1 MSELKRQLLDLRLR
15 SDLKTFIHRTF
26 QTVAPQQAYR
36 PNWHIDAMSYHLQ
49 QCAVGKIRRLLI
61 TLPPR
66 NLKSICASI
75 AFPAW
80 LLGQDPSRRIVCASY
95 SEGLASQLS
104 LDCRRVVKSE
114 WYQRVFPHTRINPE
128 KDTELNFHTTRQGY
142 RYSTSVSGTLTGKGG
157 NLIILD
163 DLLKPDDALSEVK
176 RSAVNEWFDRTLYS
190 RLDDKRSGVIIVI
203 MQRLHVEDLAGH
215 LLGKGGWVHL
225 NLPAIADKEEERIQI
240 GPNAYHT
247 RALGELLH
255 EERES
260 QRELDDAKANMGSF
274 KFSAQ
279 YQQNPLPAEGEMI
292 KWSGFQFYDVRPP
305 PEPVDEIVQ
314 SWDTA
319 CKAEQLSDYSVC
331 ETFVVRGNQYYLVD
345 VLRQKLD
352 YPALKQKVIAHARHH
367 QAGSVIIEDKGS
379 GTSLIQDLR
388 QGGGAG
394 DPMPIAFEPEGDKIT
409 RMYAQ
414 CAKIDAGQ
422 VLLPRSAAWLDE
434 FRSELLQFP
443 HGRHDDQVDSLSQ
456 FLGWVGKR
464 SERVR
469 FECDFGFNDPPAIP
483 DPFRVLALLGR

>member
-1 MSELKRQLLDLRLR
+1 MSELKRQLLHRRLQ

-26 QTVAPQQAYR
+26 QTVAPQQVYR

-49 QCAVGKIRRLLI
+49 QCAVGKIKRLLI

-66 NLKSICASI
+66 NLKSICASV

-80 LLGQDPSRRIVCASY
+80 LLGQDPSQRIICASY
-95 SEGLASQLS
+95 SEGLASQFS
-104 LDCRRVVKSE
+104 LDCRRVVKSD
-114 WYQRVFPHTRINPE
+114 WYARVFPHTRINPE
-128 KDTELNFHTTRQGY
+128 KNTELNFQTTRQGY
-142 RYSTSVSGTLTGKGG
+142 RYATSVSGTLTGIGG

-163 DLLKPDDALSEVK
+163 DLLKPDDALSDVK
-176 RSAVNEWFDRTLYS
+176 RSAVNQWFDRTLYS
-190 RLDDKRSGVIIVI
+190 RLDDKRSGVIVAI
-203 MQRLHVEDLAGH
+203 MQRLHLEDLAGH
-215 LLGKGGWVHL
+215 LLRKGGWVHL
-225 NLPAIADKEEERIQI
+225 DLPAIAENEERIQI
-240 GPNAYHT
+240 GPNEYHT
-247 RALGELLH
+247 RAVGELLH
-255 EERES
+255 TERES
-260 QRELDDAKANMGSF
+260 HRELDDAKANMGSF

-279 YQQNPLPAEGEMI
+279 YQQNPLPPEGEII
-292 KWSGFQFYDVRPP
+292 KWSGFQFYDVLPP
-305 PEPVDEIVQ
+305 PEPGDEMVQ

-331 ETFVVRGNQYYLVD
+331 ETFLVRGNKYYLVD

-352 YPALKQKVIAHARHH
+352 YPALKQKVIAHARNHR
-367 QAGSVIIEDKGS
+367 AGSVIIEDKGS

-414 CAKIDAGQ
+414 CAKIEAGQ
-422 VLLPRSAAWLDE
+422 VLLPRSAAWVDE

-464 SERVR
+464 SERTR
-469 FECDFGFNDPPAIP
+469 FEFDFGFEDPPAIP
-483 DPFRVLALLGR
+483 DPFYSLARLGR